1 MNPPARAGAGG
12 TTADLSPTAIRV
24 FRQLAFERG
33 RMDHAALKETDADL
47 IEKLKLVQ

>member
-1 MNPPARAGAGG
+1 MLTPA
-12 TTADLSPTAIRV
+12 AIRV

-33 RMDHAALKETDADL
+33 RMDPAALREADAGL